1 MNKVFLETPK
11 QSRNYLENKKAPAFA
26 RASSF
31 LAEEEGF
38 EPSSPGLPVKRF
50 SRPPH
55 STTLPPLRVG
65 WAGWVFMPTYKKG
78 VTVKVPP
85 E

>member
-1 MNKVFLETPK
+1 MDKTASIPK
-11 QSRNYLENKKAPAFA
+11 AIAQLPENEKALAFA
-26 RASSF
+26 RALSF
-31 LAEEEGF
+31 LAEKEGF

-55 STTLPPLRVG
+55 STTLPPLRMG
-65 WAGWVFMPTYKKG
+65 WVGWVFMPTYKKG

-85 E
+85 